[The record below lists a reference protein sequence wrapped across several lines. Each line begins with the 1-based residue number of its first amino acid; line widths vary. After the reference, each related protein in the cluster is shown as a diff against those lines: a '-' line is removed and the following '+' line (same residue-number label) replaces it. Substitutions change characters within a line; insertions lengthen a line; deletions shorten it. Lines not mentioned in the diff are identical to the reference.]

1 MNDGSRFSGIHQK
14 GAQARSRFNE
24 RLIHRMAKR
33 IAVLVSNDL
42 NHDQRVLKTC
52 ATLEAEGWTPVLIGR
67 QMPESKP
74 LNVPFEVRRLQ
85 LPFQRGAGFYA
96 ALQIGLL
103 RALFR
108 TDINA
113 IWANDLDTLLPA
125 FLVARAKRLPLVYDS
140 HEYFTEAAGLTGRP
154 LQRGIWLMVERAIF
168 PRLKAVITVNEGIA
182 DAYHERYPHARGGRP
197 FVVRNMP
204 RKRSEPTPSSTHWKE
219 RLGVPANAPLLIVQG
234 AYLDKDRGVV
244 QAVNA
249 LSEQPSWHL
258 VVVGAGEEWE
268 WARNQA
274 DKFNGRLVVLPKM
287 PFDELCSLTASADV
301 GLSLDQG
308 VHGNYLMSL
317 PNKLFDYIHAG
328 IPVVATPMPEVARVV
343 DAWKIGAVVKDSTPA
358 GVAAGVAAVL
368 AHPRDHWKAQCDQA
382 ALALH
387 WGVEE
392 EQIGNALRQAQA

>member
-1 MNDGSRFSGIHQK
+1 
-14 GAQARSRFNE
+14 
-24 RLIHRMAKR
+24 MAKR

-108 TDINA
+108 TGINA

-154 LQRGIWLMVERAIF
+154 LQRGVWLMVERVIF

-204 RKRSEPTPSSTHWKE
+204 RKRSEPAPSPTHWKE

-343 DAWKIGAVVKDSTPA
+343 DGWKIGAVVKDSTPDRVIERLRRHVPNA
-358 GVAAGVAAVL
+358 RLVHTSLSHTDEETLKEQLEQA
-368 AHPRDHWKAQCDQA
+368 RKKA
-382 ALALH
+382 
-387 WGVEE
+387 E
-392 EQIGNALRQAQA
+392 ALRMA

>member
-1 MNDGSRFSGIHQK
+1 
-14 GAQARSRFNE
+14 
-24 RLIHRMAKR
+24 MAKR

-52 ATLEAEGWTPVLIGR
+52 ATLEAEGWKPVLIGR
-67 QMPESKP
+67 EMPESKP
-74 LNVPFEVRRLQ
+74 LQVPFEARRMR
-85 LPFQRGAGFYA
+85 LPFKRGAGFYA

-108 TDINA
+108 TDVDA

-125 FLVARAKRLPLVYDS
+125 FLMARIKGLPLVYDS

-154 LQRGIWLMVERAIF
+154 FQRGVWLMVERAIF

-182 DAYHERYPHARGGRP
+182 DAYFNRYPHARGGRP

-204 RKRSEPTPSSTHWKE
+204 RMREKAAPSSVNWRE
-219 RLGVPANAPLLIVQG
+219 RLGIPAEAPFLIVQG

-244 QAVNA
+244 QAVGA
-249 LSEQPSWHL
+249 LQEHTAAYL

-268 WARNQA
+268 WAQSQVES
-274 DKFNGRLVVLPKM
+274 FNGRLVVLPKM
-287 PFDELCSLTASADV
+287 AFDELCSLTASADV

-328 IPVVATPMPEVARVV
+328 IPVVASPMPEVVRVV
-343 DAWKIGAVVKDSTPA
+343 KGWNIGRVVRDSSPA
-358 GVAAGVAAVL
+358 GIIEAVDAVL
-368 AHPRDHWKAQCDQA
+368 ARPSSEWRAVCA
-382 ALALH
+382 EAVAALH
-387 WGVEE
+387 WGTEE
-392 EQIGNALRQAQA
+392 RQIVKALEQAQSES

>member
-1 MNDGSRFSGIHQK
+1 
-14 GAQARSRFNE
+14 
-24 RLIHRMAKR
+24 MAKR

-74 LNVPFEVRRLQ
+74 LNVPFEARRLQ

-154 LQRGIWLMVERAIF
+154 LQRGVWLMVERAIF

-204 RKRSEPTPSSTHWKE
+204 HKRSEPAPSPTHWKE

-343 DAWKIGAVVKDSTPA
+343 DGWKIGAVVKDSTPA
-358 GVAAGVAAVL
+358 GIAAGVAAVL
-368 AHPRDHWKAQCDQA
+368 AHPRDRWKAQCDQA
-382 ALALH
+382 ASALH

>member
-1 MNDGSRFSGIHQK
+1 
-14 GAQARSRFNE
+14 
-24 RLIHRMAKR
+24 MAKR

-74 LNVPFEVRRLQ
+74 LNVPFEARRLQ

-154 LQRGIWLMVERAIF
+154 LQRGVWLMVERAIF

-204 RKRSEPTPSSTHWKE
+204 RKRSEPTPSSTNWKE

-274 DKFNGRLVVLPKM
+274 
-287 PFDELCSLTASADV
+287 E
-301 GLSLDQG
+301 
-308 VHGNYLMSL
+308 
-317 PNKLFDYIHAG
+317 
-328 IPVVATPMPEVARVV
+328 
-343 DAWKIGAVVKDSTPA
+343 
-358 GVAAGVAAVL
+358 
-368 AHPRDHWKAQCDQA
+368 
-382 ALALH
+382 
-387 WGVEE
+387 
-392 EQIGNALRQAQA
+392 

>member
-1 MNDGSRFSGIHQK
+1 
-14 GAQARSRFNE
+14 
-24 RLIHRMAKR
+24 MAKR

-74 LNVPFEVRRLQ
+74 LNVPFEARRLQ
-85 LPFQRGAGFYA
+85 LPFRRGAGFYA

-154 LQRGIWLMVERAIF
+154 LQRGVWLMVERAIF

-204 RKRSEPTPSSTHWKE
+204 RKRSEPAQSSTNWKN

-328 IPVVATPMPEVARVV
+328 IPVVATPMPEVAHVV

-358 GVAAGVAAVL
+358 GIAAGVAAVL

-382 ALALH
+382 ASALH